1 MVSIRRQWSSS
12 LRHLPTSSITELMR
26 KDKKP
31 RNYQQVPS
39 DLIRVKDT
47 SGSPSKCA
55 ATGACLDIEP
65 AVGAW
70 GLAALRCDARGF
82 RSYQVPARIKIVLVI
97 ALVETA
103 KCALLSRGSNKG
115 SDCRPTPRG
124 LVDPNSLFFDLASGS
139 IGL

>member
-1 MVSIRRQWSSS
+1 M
-12 LRHLPTSSITELMR
+12 
-26 KDKKP
+26 
-31 RNYQQVPS
+31 
-39 DLIRVKDT
+39 
-47 SGSPSKCA
+47 
-55 ATGACLDIEP
+55 
-65 AVGAW
+65 GAW

-124 LVDPNSLFFDLASGS
+124 LVDTNSLFFDLASGS
-139 IGL
+139 IGLEGFVQRVLESHSPICAFVAHRSLLNTTRLYTRMYLCCLITTCMMTI

>member
-1 MVSIRRQWSSS
+1 MNRLQS
-12 LRHLPTSSITELMR
+12 LPVLEVEIIVLSYL
-26 KDKKP
+26 
-31 RNYQQVPS
+31 NQLQQVAEEKEVVVAS
-39 DLIRVKDT
+39 
-47 SGSPSKCA
+47 
-55 ATGACLDIEP
+55 
-65 AVGAW
+65 
-70 GLAALRCDARGF
+70 CDARGF

-124 LVDPNSLFFDLASGS
+124 LVDTNSLFFDLASGS